1 MARYGICV
9 EDGCPEIVELPARR
23 CPAHPPARSPSSRA
37 TSSPGW
43 RATRRE
49 VLERDGFRCQLQFDC
64 CQGTA
69 QTVDHVVPASE
80 GGTNDMTNLVAACWP
95 CNRQKGG

>member
-1 MARYGICV
+1 MPSYGICL

-23 CPAHPPARSPSSRA
+23 CPSHPPARSPSSRA

-43 RATRRE
+43 RAMRE
-49 VLERDGFRCQLQFDC
+49 RVLRRDGRRCHYCGDL
-64 CQGTA
+64 A
-69 QTVDHVVPASE
+69 ETVDHVVPASE

-95 CNRQKGG
+95 CNRRKSG